1 MKKIIVAAALAATV
15 STPALAWG
23 EKEQGIV
30 AGIIGTLILQDI
42 ARGNTNPYPVPAPQ
56 PAPAPR
62 VEHHYHYSNNC
73 GTEIRTRYTDNGR
86 RVIRDTVDRCTGRLL
101 ERRETWN

>member
-42 ARGNTNPYPVPAPQ
+42 AQGGNGGYHPQ
-56 PAPAPR
+56 PAPAPQPR

-86 RVIRDTVDRCTGRLL
+86 RVIQDTVDRCTGRLL